1 MDGFQPNS
9 MIKVAVVVLFHWM
22 FVAGLLGGWRED
34 MEKQSG
40 FNVHLKLEQKSM
52 ISSLDFYQ
60 IRHSR
65 MILFPFPSP
74 PWSNGIDVLLFW
86 IRENETWQIK
96 CAHCTSP
103 KKGRLITYVTVV
115 YIYFRLCRHYGI
127 HALCWDSHCMIYGRK
142 LRLFWSWRRSFTGP
156 TKSCHLVC
164 TSMEDS
170 NATIC
175 AYCSPI
181 YRQTRFN
188 HQYINWFE
196 WKHCRR
202 K

>member
-115 YIYFRLCRHYGI
+115 YIYISQTAVIMEFTHCAEIPIVWSMAGNWGFSGVEDGHLQVQPRVAILCALVWRTAMPQSVLIVLQFTARHASI
-127 HALCWDSHCMIYGRK
+127 
-142 LRLFWSWRRSFTGP
+142 
-156 TKSCHLVC
+156 
-164 TSMEDS
+164 
-170 NATIC
+170 
-175 AYCSPI
+175 
-181 YRQTRFN
+181 
-188 HQYINWFE
+188 INI
-196 WKHCRR
+196 
-202 K
+202 